1 MSRTSSISLPQEFY
15 EARLITGIDHVV
27 KSGKEATVYC
37 CRAHPATGA
46 EFLAAKVYRPRQL
59 RSFQNDAIYQQ
70 GRVVQAIDGVN
81 ENGANEIHV
90 GTGRRNRRLQRAV
103 QKKTRVGREVQFA
116 SWVCQEYQ
124 TLGRLSAAGA
134 DVPRPVDWSGST
146 ILMEYIG
153 DDRTPAPHLISV
165 TLAPGEVRPLFE
177 RILRSVEIALAC
189 DLVHGDLSPFNVL
202 YWNGGV
208 KIIDFPQS
216 VDIHS
221 NSSAFALL
229 ERDVENICDYFADYG
244 IRADPSRLARQFWRR
259 ALYCGL

>member
-1 MSRTSSISLPQEFY
+1 MSRSSQITLPQEFY
-15 EARLITGIDHVV
+15 EANLITGIDHVV

-59 RSFQNDAIYQQ
+59 RSFQNDPIYQQ
-70 GRVVQAIDGVN
+70 GRLVQAVDDPDGLKM
-81 ENGANEIHV
+81 GA
-90 GTGRRNRRLQRAV
+90 GRWNKRLQRAV
-103 QKKTRVGREVQFA
+103 KNKTRRGREVQFA
-116 SWVCQEYQ
+116 SWVCQEFQ
-124 TLGRLSAAGA
+124 TLSQLAVAGA

-146 ILMEYIG
+146 ILMEYVG
-153 DDRTPAPHLISV
+153 DDRTPAPQLIGV

-177 RILRSVEIALAC
+177 RILRSVEIALTC

-202 YWNGGV
+202 YWEGGV

-229 ERDVENICDYFADYG
+229 ERDIENICDYFADYG
-244 IRADPSRLARQFWRR
+244 VRADPSRLARQYWQR
-259 ALYCGL
+259 ALRPGL